1 MNRFDYSGGLK
12 PPQEISDVTG
22 RIVRFYIPGSGGCYL
37 GVAQID
43 DDFKLS
49 QNSRIGKTG
58 FVHYEQ
64 IHSNHIN
71 WKTNDI
77 RWHGIKIG
85 RILEG
90 GSPAYYSPFSEQG
103 IENSNREI
111 QSIDFKYSKKYPTAQ

>member
-43 DDFKLS
+43 DDVNLQK
-49 QNSRIGKTG
+49 NMPIKGTG

-64 IHSNHIN
+64 IHANHID
-71 WKTNDI
+71 WETKDI
-77 RWHGIKIG
+77 SWRGVKIG

-90 GSPAYYSPFSEQG
+90 YHPSYYSPFHSEG
-103 IENSNREI
+103 IARFNQEI
-111 QSIDFKYSKKYPTAQ
+111 GTIDLKYSKKYPTAQ